1 MNALFIMAAMVEAVL
16 RRLILLF
23 DGFKAKHAHFV
34 EDFQRRRRSTGPAGQ
49 HPSGGEMQKGQMS
62 TEKRRSVYNDAEAV
76 TATVS
81 LDDLFG
87 RPEEAVEEEEETD
100 SEYERGVNEED
111 WRDFYRLLPVVKVWT
126 DWVISTRPR
135 FPPAEMNDIG
145 LR

>member
-1 MNALFIMAAMVEAVL
+1 
-16 RRLILLF
+16 
-23 DGFKAKHAHFV
+23 
-34 EDFQRRRRSTGPAGQ
+34 
-49 HPSGGEMQKGQMS
+49 MQKGQVS
-62 TEKRRSVYNDAEAV
+62 TETGKRSAYHDAKAAV

-87 RPEEAVEEEEETD
+87 RPEVVEEEETVAD
-100 SEYERGVNEED
+100 SEYERVNEED